1 MDKHSEEK
9 LQNLARYPRT
19 RFSIG
24 QRMMMLFQTITTLGG
39 HGLQLVVGQIAERLT
54 RRPKGAKELVVGIIH
69 LIASEDG
76 FQTPLVER
84 LVVGNERQ
92 SFYQRL
98 YLSPHLGKNGCLLS
112 IVSRKTMHPTTC
124 IIIIIRFGLDERI
137 EGIGDLA
144 IPHNHHPNR
153 TNACALVVGRLEV
166 YCRKVSHLMDAKVIK
181 KNEKPMEN
189 K

>member
-19 RFSIG
+19 RLGIS
-24 QRMMMLFQTITTLGG
+24 QRMMMLFQMEATLGG
-39 HGLQLVVGQIAERLT
+39 HGLKLMVGQIAERST

-69 LIASEDG
+69 LIATEDG
-76 FQTPLVER
+76 LQTCLVER

-98 YLSPHLGKNGCLLS
+98 YLSPHLGKHGSLLS

-124 IIIIIRFGLDERI
+124 IIIIVRFGLDERI

-166 YCRKVSHLMDAKVIK
+166 YCRKVSHLMVAKVIK

>member
-9 LQNLARYPRT
+9 LQNLSRYPRT
-19 RFSIG
+19 SFGIS
-24 QRMMMLFQTITTLGG
+24 QRMMVLFQMEATLGG
-39 HGLQLVVGQIAERLT
+39 NGLKLMVGQIAERPT

-69 LIASEDG
+69 LITTEDG
-76 FQTPLVER
+76 FQTALVER

-98 YLSPHLGKNGCLLS
+98 YLSPHLGKDGSLLS
-112 IVSRKTMHPTTC
+112 IVSRKTMHPTTS
-124 IIIIIRFGLDERI
+124 IIIIVGFGLDERI
-137 EGIGDLA
+137 ESIGDLA
-144 IPHNHHPNR
+144 IPHNHHSNR

-166 YCRKVSHLMDAKVIK
+166 YCRKVSHLMVAKVIK